1 MESSNVNKRKKMAE
15 KLVIQ
20 TFRVVTQLRACR
32 RAVPARYRKASESKT
47 TPVKANKTKM
57 SSAKTMIGTAEV
69 KSKNEE
75 QKLNTRT
82 DTGNRRVLSGIQK
95 TRNSRS
101 SGDAS
106 DIDGSAPTVPCS

>member
-20 TFRVVTQLRACR
+20 TFRLETQRRACR

-47 TPVKANKTKM
+47 TPAKANKTKM

-69 KSKNEE
+69 KVRTKN
-75 QKLNTRT
+75 KN
-82 DTGNRRVLSGIQK
+82 
-95 TRNSRS
+95 
-101 SGDAS
+101 
-106 DIDGSAPTVPCS
+106 